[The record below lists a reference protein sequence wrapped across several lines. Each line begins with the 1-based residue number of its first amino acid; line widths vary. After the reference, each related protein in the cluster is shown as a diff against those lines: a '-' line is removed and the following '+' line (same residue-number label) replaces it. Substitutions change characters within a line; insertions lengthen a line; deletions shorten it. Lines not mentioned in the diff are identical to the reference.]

1 MSFQESPQ
9 PNGLPGAELD
19 VSKMPAHWLLAR
31 LGKRVLR
38 PGGLVITRA
47 LLDSLAIG
55 PEDDVVE
62 FAPGLGGTARMI
74 LERVPHSYT
83 GVERDAEAAEWTRR
97 HLPDRL
103 PSVSVVVGQAERTE
117 LADASASVVLGEAML
132 TMNTQEQK
140 KRIIAEAFRVLRPGG
155 RYGIHEL
162 SVVPDSMPSEQRD
175 EIYTSLSS
183 VLHVGA
189 RPLPRA
195 EWRRLFEA
203 AGFQVQHSGHA
214 PMRLLGPRRLVQD
227 EGIWGALRLAK
238 NVLRDA
244 PTRRRVLAMRRVFE
258 QYRDHISAVFLVGQ
272 RAGE

>member
-1 MSFQESPQ
+1 MSFHESPEH
-9 PNGLPGAELD
+9 NELPGAELD

-38 PGGLVITRA
+38 PGGLAVTRA

-74 LERVPHSYT
+74 LERKPRRYT
-83 GVERDAEAAEWTRR
+83 GVERDAKAAQWTSR
-97 HLPDRL
+97 HLPVQ
-103 PSVSVVVGQAERTE
+103 PSVLIVVGAADQTE
-117 LADASASVVLGEAML
+117 LPDGSASVVLGEAML
-132 TMNTQEQK
+132 TMNPQEQK
-140 KRIIAEAFRVLRPGG
+140 ERIIAEAFRLLRPGG

-162 SVVPDSMPSEQRD
+162 SIVPDDISSDQRD

-195 EWRRLFEA
+195 EWRELFETS
-203 AGFQVQHSGHA
+203 GFQIEHSGHA
-214 PMRLLGPRRLVQD
+214 PMRLLGPRRLIQD

-244 PTRRRVLAMRRVFE
+244 QARRRVLAIRRIFDH
-258 QYRDHISAVFLVGQ
+258 YRDHISAIFLVGQ
-272 RAGE
+272 KARE